1 MKTIR
6 LVLAAFALLLS
17 AGALADTSRPAL
29 LVASSKMTGAY
40 ARTVVFAMP
49 ARDGAHVGFV
59 LNRPTEVKIAE
70 LPSPVFAGG
79 PEHADTLFAFV
90 RAPRV
95 PAEKA
100 LQVLPGLYLA
110 FLESDVAQ
118 VVERL
123 PARTRVFAGMV
134 AWAPE
139 ELAGELED
147 GAWHLLD
154 ADVELVLEGSI
165 DTLWSRLISRAQTM
179 TAQAGFFLPAGTG
192 GAIAPDAVM
201 RNISGELL
209 DALPRIQSDPKR
221 VHALVQEKLLP
232 HFDAERATRIAVGAS
247 WRQASAAQR
256 ERLVHEFTTLLVRTY
271 SGALASYGGQRIDFS
286 PLRARPGD
294 EEVTVRSLVR
304 QAGAEPVVI
313 EYDLERDGSSWKVF
327 DVRVAG
333 MSLVATYRSTFA
345 EHARNHGIDGLI
357 AMLERRNQ
365 GFPRELRM

>member
-1 MKTIR
+1 MKTAR
-6 LVLAAFALLLS
+6 LVLAAFAFFLS
-17 AGALADTSRPAL
+17 AGALADLSRPAL

-40 ARTVVFAMP
+40 ARTVVFALP
-49 ARDGAHVGFV
+49 APDGAHVGFV
-59 LNRPTEVKIAE
+59 LNRPTDVRIAD

-79 PEHADTLFAFV
+79 PEYADTLFAFV

-110 FLESDVAQ
+110 FLDSDVAQ

-139 ELAGELED
+139 DLAGELEG

-154 ADVELVLEGSI
+154 ADVDLVLEGSI
-165 DTLWSRLISRAQTM
+165 DTLWSRLISRAEIM
-179 TAQAGFFLPAGTG
+179 TAQAGFFLRASGDG
-192 GAIAPDAVM
+192 IAPDALM
-201 RNISGELL
+201 RNISGALL

-232 HFDAERATRIAVGAS
+232 HFDAQRATRIAVGAY
-247 WRQASAAQR
+247 WRQASPAQR

-271 SGALASYGGQRIDFS
+271 SGALASYSGQRIDFS

-294 EEVTVRSLVR
+294 AEVTVRSVVR
-304 QAGAEPVVI
+304 QSGAEPIVI
-313 EYDLERDGSSWKVF
+313 EYDLER
-327 DVRVAG
+327 AG
-333 MSLVATYRSTFA
+333 
-345 EHARNHGIDGLI
+345 NHGIDGLI
-357 AMLERRNQ
+357 AMLESRDA
-365 GFPRELRM
+365 GFPRGLRM